1 MIQMLTFQGNEIELK
16 GKGVKLN
23 KIHDAEALDSYEINI
38 ISLQDRTM
46 WKTREASPVTI
57 DSIGDLSSLSKM
69 IESSKHANIIILLPQ
84 NENFM
89 YEAWRSNRSE
99 WRHLEF
105 KNILQS
111 FKNVLGHIFE
121 PLTRMY
127 IMYENTI
134 TRIDNKKVPASFH
147 FNEMVKDVLTKS
159 EKSNKPTTVKVEGV
173 ILSTLNINN
182 YAEIL
187 SFLTEIGLIKEESE
201 APEWM
206 EGLNMFDDSNQ
217 LKIIQENNMVIEMA
231 NENISNAMEVINQ
244 NKRYKSV
251 LYTSGDELVEVIFEI
266 LENMLGCDLSE
277 FTDKKKEDFK
287 FILNDK
293 VFIGEIKGVTP
304 NVKKSNVSQLDV
316 HVQEYLDDNDEESKN
331 IVALLIINH
340 QRSKPISAREG
351 VNDEVIKLA
360 ERNGSLIVETITL
373 LKLFEQYLLGEKN
386 RDECIDSLV
395 NNTGLLNCD

>member
-182 YAEIL
+182 YAEIIYV
-187 SFLTEIGLIKEESE
+187 FLTI
-201 APEWM
+201 
-206 EGLNMFDDSNQ
+206 F
-217 LKIIQENNMVIEMA
+217 
-231 NENISNAMEVINQ
+231 
-244 NKRYKSV
+244 
-251 LYTSGDELVEVIFEI
+251 LY
-266 LENMLGCDLSE
+266 
-277 FTDKKKEDFK
+277 
-287 FILNDK
+287 
-293 VFIGEIKGVTP
+293 
-304 NVKKSNVSQLDV
+304 
-316 HVQEYLDDNDEESKN
+316 
-331 IVALLIINH
+331 
-340 QRSKPISAREG
+340 
-351 VNDEVIKLA
+351 
-360 ERNGSLIVETITL
+360 L
-373 LKLFEQYLLGEKN
+373 LK
-386 RDECIDSLV
+386 CP
-395 NNTGLLNCD
+395 